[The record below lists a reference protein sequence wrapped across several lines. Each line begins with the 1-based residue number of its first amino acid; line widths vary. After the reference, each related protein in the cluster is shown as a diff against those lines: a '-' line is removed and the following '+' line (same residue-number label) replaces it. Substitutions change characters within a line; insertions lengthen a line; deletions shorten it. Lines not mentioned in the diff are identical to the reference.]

1 MLSHVREG
9 MLMTKLISKTLSLA
23 MVVGV
28 FALNP
33 AQTLAQC
40 GTLLDGDGVETAS
53 PVYYECNDGSGSF
66 EFWPLSS
73 GTWTNVTVDWG
84 DGTAPEFFA
93 EWSETI
99 AIHHVY
105 TYVDHQTFNLTF
117 TTASC
122 SATATLEKSVLVNPS
137 IVVPE
142 GWPTGACAPATLSFV
157 NNSQNVTPDTE
168 FTWTFDDGTTVTAG
182 PENEGATVDHLYAA
196 FTTGCQRDVTLSAT
210 NACRTSEFGVPAAVT
225 IDYINI
231 WDRDNP
237 IVDASATTLCW
248 PENTVD
254 LWNISEKVCLENGNT
269 EQRKERWNFGGP
281 YGPAGIEEIDWR
293 PWTNSNPVQL
303 TFPSTGTYTIWLAI
317 ENYCGIDSAAIDI
330 VVREPLTATVTGPV
344 EVCEGDRN
352 TFTAT
357 AADADWFEWDFYGT
371 DSYWYPSTSGNMIWT
386 YNSAGTYE
394 LAVNVGLENQS
405 ESCTATATHTIT
417 VKPKPRAEIALSS
430 AEGCDELSTTVTETY
445 GEGASYTW
453 TWPENAMIVATPSGT
468 MATMTEVGTHAFAV
482 EVTDANGCTAVANA
496 TAEVFPSPSADFT
509 AGTVCEGNVTA
520 FTDLSLPSGS
530 DTLDTWAWTFG
541 DAGTSS
547 ERHPDYTYSS
557 PGTYLVTLQVSD
569 AHCSATASEAVT
581 VNASPTLDISS
592 DLSEG
597 CSPLYVDFEATS
609 DGSVV
614 WEFGDGNGDNGSA
627 VSHIYLGNPTTA
639 VLYEVAATAT
649 NAFGCYS
656 EAAMTVRTLPSAD
669 ASFSVSPAECSP
681 FTPVFT
687 NESERATS
695 YLWIFE
701 DGTTSDAFEPTQ
713 VFTNTTGYQEAQ
725 PVELIAY
732 SENGCNDTT
741 GAAVS
746 VYPEAL
752 FNMTLDQNAA
762 CSPFSMMAPAVNG
775 AENHMWDFGDGT
787 PGSVVPNPVHV
798 YENNTDEPLTYTLT
812 LNAEN
817 SFGCP
822 GSVSRDIVINPTPVA
837 EFTADIQSGCAPL
850 TVTFE
855 ESSQRAAT
863 YSWDYGDANTA
874 TGLNGVAHEHTF
886 ELGGFDLAARAV
898 TLTVEADGGCS
909 DTHTV
914 AIELYP
920 EVVANP
926 VGELEACAPWQSDLV
941 AEGYEGATTHSITW
955 TVDGGETFEGA
966 ALQRT
971 FVGLEGA
978 DQTLTFDLNITSPYG
993 CSSDATVE
1001 ATVHHLPVADFELSE
1016 VAACAGT
1023 EIDLDDRSM
1032 YADQVT
1038 LDWGEGEGPQ
1048 ADAGSS
1054 HVFTN
1059 FAYEPVVVELVQTA
1073 TTDYGC
1079 QAQAFVNHTVY
1090 PQVTADFLPPAPACA
1105 PFTLTLVNQSSNAN
1119 GTFTWDFGD
1128 GSPVSQSAQPSH
1140 LYETPADANSVYTIS
1155 LHATSTYGC
1164 EDSTSHDVEVHATP
1178 VADMEVVREEG
1189 CYPLEVTF
1197 ANHSVGGDTYNW
1209 TYGTGL
1215 NSTETADE
1223 HTVEYFNPTSNIVTY
1238 TAVLTVSTDAG
1249 CSSQDVT
1256 YIEVLPE
1263 VEARIE
1269 GGMTGCAPL
1278 EIDFLNLSDG
1288 AANYAWD
1295 FGDGGQ
1301 SAATHANHVFTTD
1314 PGEDATYTVSMVATS
1329 VYGCTDTAHVQVHVY
1344 AAPVAD
1350 FVTSS
1355 TQLTF
1360 PNTDVTVTNT
1370 STAGESA
1377 DHYWTF
1383 GDGQVS
1389 YEANP
1394 GTHDYGTWGTYD
1406 ITLEVDNGY
1415 CSSVASTAVQI
1426 LAPTPTIGFTGE
1438 GAGCAPLTVQFNN
1451 LSTYAS
1457 SYRWEFSD
1465 GSVRSDDSP
1474 VHVFNEP
1481 GIYDVTLYVEGY
1493 EGTELVES
1501 HTAVVEVFPTA
1512 KAVFSLNPN
1521 HVMVPGQPVFFLNL
1535 SEGATEY
1542 MWDFG
1547 DGATSISETP
1557 VHEYLEAGV
1566 YDVTLTANNEW
1577 GCSSTYTLP
1586 EAVLAEEGGMMVFPN
1601 AFTPSSTGSNG
1612 GYYDPTG
1619 YDNDVFRPMH
1629 AGVES
1634 YELMVFTKWGEMIF
1648 YSNDI
1653 NIGWDGY
1660 IQGRL
1665 ASTDVYAWKATATLS
1680 NGEKLQRIGNVT
1692 LLAR

>member
-1 MLSHVREG
+1 MLSHVRES
-9 MLMTKLISKTLSLA
+9 MLMTKLISKTFPLA
-23 MVVGV
+23 LVAGV
-28 FALNP
+28 FAFSSS
-33 AQTLAQC
+33 QTLAQC
-40 GTLLDGDGVETAS
+40 GTLLDGDGVET
-53 PVYYECNDGSGSF
+53 PDPMYYECNDGSGTF
-66 EFWPLSS
+66 EFWPLSN

-84 DGTAPEFFA
+84 DGSSPEFFA
-93 EWSETI
+93 EWSDTE
-99 AIHHVY
+99 AISHVY
-105 TYVDHQTFNLTF
+105 AYQEFATYSLTF
-117 TTASC
+117 STPSC
-122 SATATLEKSVLVNPS
+122 SATATLQKSVLVNPA

-157 NNSQNVTPDTE
+157 NGSTNVTPDTE

-182 PENEGATVDHLYAA
+182 PEDEGAAVDHLYAA
-196 FTTGCQRDVTLSAT
+196 FTTGCQREVTLSAT

-237 IVDASATTLCW
+237 VIDASALVLCW
-248 PENTVD
+248 PENTVN
-254 LWNISEKVCLENGNT
+254 LWNVSEKVCLENGNT
-269 EQRKERWNFGGP
+269 EQRKEKWDFGGP
-281 YGPAGIEEIDWR
+281 FGPGGLEEIDWR
-293 PWTNSNPVQL
+293 PWTNSNPVTL
-303 TFPSTGTYTIWLAI
+303 TFPGVGEYTINLAI
-317 ENYCGIDSAAIDI
+317 ENYCGIDEESITI
-330 VVREPLTATVTGPV
+330 VVREPLSADVTGPV
-344 EVCEGDRN
+344 QVCQGDRN
-352 TFTAT
+352 EFTAT
-357 AADADWFEWDFYGT
+357 AADADWFDWDFYGT
-371 DSYWYPSTSGNMIWT
+371 DSYWYPSETGNMIWT
-386 YNSAGTYE
+386 YNTPGTYE
-394 LAVNVGLENQS
+394 VAVNVGLDNQS
-405 ESCTATATHTIT
+405 ESCTATATHTIE
-417 VKPKPRAEIALSS
+417 VMPKPEAAIALSQ
-430 AEGCDELSTTVTETY
+430 AEGCDDLVTTVDETY
-445 GEGASYTW
+445 REGVAYDW
-453 TWPENAMIVATPSGT
+453 TWPEGAVVEPLGDAHVATL
-468 MATMTEVGTHAFAV
+468 AELGTHAFAV
-482 EVTDANGCTAVANA
+482 EVTGANGCVAVANA
-496 TAEVFPSPSADFT
+496 VAEIFPSPVAEFT
-509 AGTVCEGNVTA
+509 SGAVCEGNA
-520 FTDLSLPSGS
+520 SSFTDLSLPSGT
-530 DTLDTWAWTFG
+530 DTLDAWNWSFG
-541 DAGTSS
+541 DAGASTD
-547 ERHPDYTYSS
+547 RHPFHTYASAGNYT
-557 PGTYLVTLQVSD
+557 VTLVVSD
-569 AHCSATASEAVT
+569 PHCSASYSKEVA
-581 VNASPTLDISS
+581 VNAAPALTISS
-592 DLSEG
+592 NLEEG
-597 CSPLYVDFEATS
+597 CSPFYVDFQATS
-609 DGSVV
+609 DGTVV
-614 WEFGDGNGDNGSA
+614 WEFGDDNGGNGLA
-627 VSHIYLGNPTTA
+627 VSHIYLGGPATA
-639 VLYEVAATAT
+639 VLYDVVATSV
-649 NAFGCYS
+649 NEFGCNT
-656 EAAMTVRTLPSAD
+656 EAVMNVRTLPSAD
-669 ASFSVSPAECSP
+669 ATFSVSPPACSP

-687 NESERATS
+687 NASERATD
-695 YLWIFE
+695 YLWLFE
-701 DGTTSDAFEPTQ
+701 DGTTSDAFEPSH
-713 VFTNTTGYQEAQ
+713 VFTNTTGFQEAQ
-725 PVELIAY
+725 PVQLIAFA
-732 SENGCNDTT
+732 ENGCHDTT

-746 VYPEAL
+746 VFPEAI
-752 FNMTLDQNAA
+752 FSMALDQTQA
-762 CSPFSMMAPAVNG
+762 CSPFSLMAPTVNG
-775 AENHMWDFGDGT
+775 AENHAWDFGDGT
-787 PGSVVPNPVHV
+787 PGSTVPNPVHV
-798 YENNTDEPLTYTLT
+798 YENNTDVPVTYALT
-812 LNAEN
+812 LVAEN
-817 SFGCP
+817 GFGCP
-822 GSVSRDIVINPTPVA
+822 GTISRDLIVNPTPVA

-850 TVTFE
+850 TVTFAE
-855 ESSQRAAT
+855 ASQRATT
-863 YSWDYGDANTA
+863 YSWDYGDASTA
-874 TGLNGVAHEHTF
+874 EGLEGTTHEHTF
-886 ELGGFDLAARAV
+886 ELGGFELAARAV
-898 TLTVEADGGCS
+898 TLTVEAEGGCS

-914 AIELYP
+914 GVEVYP
-920 EVVANP
+920 EVTANP

-941 AEGYEGATTHSITW
+941 AEGYEGATNHSITW
-955 TVDGGETFEGA
+955 TIDGGETFEGA

-971 FVGLEGA
+971 FVGLEGV

-993 CSSDATVE
+993 CTSDATVE

-1032 YADQVT
+1032 HADQVT

-1048 ADAGSS
+1048 TNAGSS

-1079 QAQAFVNHTVY
+1079 QAQAFVNHTIY

-1140 LYETPADANSVYTIS
+1140 LYETAADANSVYTIS

-1164 EDSTSHDVEVHATP
+1164 EDSVNHDVEVHATP
-1178 VADMEVVREEG
+1178 LADMEVVREEG

-1197 ANHSVGGDTYNW
+1197 ANQSVGGDMYYW

-1215 NSTETADE
+1215 NSTETESE
-1223 HTVEYFNPTSNIVTY
+1223 HTVEYFNPTNNIVTY
-1238 TAVLTVSTDAG
+1238 TAVLTVSTEAG

-1263 VEARIE
+1263 VEAHIE

-1278 EIDFLNLSDG
+1278 AIDFLNLSDG

-1301 SAATHANHVFTTD
+1301 SATTHASHTFTTD
-1314 PGEDATYTVSMVATS
+1314 PGEDATYIVSMVATS
-1329 VYGCTDTAHVQVHVY
+1329 IYGCSDTAQVQVHVY
-1344 AAPVAD
+1344 AAPAAD

-1360 PNTDVTVTNT
+1360 PNTNVTLTNT

-1377 DHYWTF
+1377 EHYWTF

-1389 YEANP
+1389 YGANP
-1394 GTHDYGTWGTYD
+1394 GTHDYSTWGTYD

-1415 CSSVASTAVQI
+1415 CSSVANTAVQI

-1451 LSTYAS
+1451 LSMYAS

-1481 GIYDVTLYVEGY
+1481 GVYDVTLYVEGY
-1493 EGTELVES
+1493 EGTELMES

-1512 KAVFSLNPN
+1512 EAAFTLNPN

-1535 SEGATEY
+1535 SEDATEY

-1557 VHEYLEAGV
+1557 VHEYLQAGV
-1566 YDVTLTANNEW
+1566 YDVTLTANNAW
-1577 GCSSTYTLP
+1577 GCSTTYNLP

-1629 AGVES
+1629 MGVET
-1634 YELMVFTKWGEMIF
+1634 YELMVFTKWGEMVF
-1648 YSNDI
+1648 YSNDV

-1665 ASTDVYAWKATATLS
+1665 AATDVYAWKATATLS
-1680 NGEKLQRIGNVT
+1680 NGEKLQRIGNMT